1 MPAARSIRPL
11 HTYAADYPAHAVELV
26 GAGVAVGRDSS
37 GSSGAG
43 SLPQSA
49 TAQAGEACCPMTVT
63 ATRGAVVLAWGC
75 CLILSRFENVRE
87 QSARCVKVR
96 WGGE

>member
-1 MPAARSIRPL
+1 MPAARSTRPL

-49 TAQAGEACCPMTVT
+49 TAQAGEACSPMTV
-63 ATRGAVVLAWGC
+63 ATVTGWGLRGGFRVGRPVWAHDSNLAP
-75 CLILSRFENVRE
+75 
-87 QSARCVKVR
+87 
-96 WGGE
+96 

>member
-11 HTYAADYPAHAVELV
+11 HLCTDAADHPAHALELV

-49 TAQAGEACCPMTVT
+49 TAQEGEACCPMTVT
-63 ATRGAVVLAWGC
+63 ATRGAVGVVAWGC
-75 CLILSRFENVRE
+75 CLIVSRFENVRE
-87 QSARCVKVR
+87 QSAR
-96 WGGE
+96 